1 MLFIKNY
8 IIDKNL
14 RMVNLNMN
22 TDNLKEIK
30 IEDFKNINFYDIFDI
45 NEIQQMQDLFADA
58 HGVASLIT
66 DINGSPITKPSNFT
80 NFCENIIR
88 KTEIGCAN
96 CYKSD
101 AIIGSYNPKGANV
114 QQCLSGGLWDAGAS
128 ITVGGKHIANW
139 LIGQVRNEANDL
151 ENLVQYADVIGTD
164 KEAYE
169 KELKKVPVMSV
180 EKFTKIAN
188 LLFYLAN
195 LLSEKAFSNLLLRN
209 EIVNSKQI
217 NKKLKDSKDDFRN
230 LIELS
235 PVAMAVIHEW
245 KSIYFNPSAV
255 QLFGAKSQNELLN
268 KHIFDFLHS
277 DYKELA
283 IENSKILSVKGY
295 VDMQEQKYLKLNGST
310 LDVEIQA
317 KSIKFNDHPATLIV
331 IQDITERKK
340 NRENLIDS
348 EMRFRKILEDIETV
362 SVQGYA
368 ADGTTQYWN
377 KASERLYGYTA
388 QEAIGKNLIELIIP
402 TEMHMEVKHA
412 MEKMSKTGEPI
423 PTSELVLKRKDNSLV
438 TVLSN
443 HTIVEVS
450 GKPQEFFC
458 IDIDLSEMKK
468 AEEKLIKKN
477 QDLDY
482 MNKFMVNREVR
493 MSEMK
498 KEINELLQRLGEEK
512 RYL

>member
-1 MLFIKNY
+1 M
-8 IIDKNL
+8 DT
-14 RMVNLNMN
+14 LNN
-22 TDNLKEIK
+22 NSLNANEIF
-30 IEDFKNINFYDIFDI
+30 IEDFQDISFADIFDM
-45 NEIQQMQDLFADA
+45 NEIQYMQNLFADA

-66 DINGSPITKPSNFT
+66 DVSSNPITKPSNFT
-80 NFCENIIR
+80 NFCENIVR

-101 AIIGSYNPKGANV
+101 ALIGSYNPKGPNV

-139 LIGQVRNEANDL
+139 LIGQVRNEENDL
-151 ENLVQYADVIGTD
+151 NKLVQYADVIGTD
-164 KEAYE
+164 KESFE
-169 KELKKVPVMSV
+169 LELKKVPVMSID
-180 EKFTKIAN
+180 KFTKISN
-188 LLFYLAN
+188 LLFFLAN
-195 LLSEKAFSNLLLRN
+195 LLSEKAFSNLQLRN
-209 EIVNSKQI
+209 EIVKSKLI
-217 NKKLKDSKDDFRN
+217 NKNLKDSKDDFRN

-255 QLFGAKSQNELLN
+255 QLFGATSQNELLN
-268 KHIFDFLHS
+268 RHVFDFLHS
-277 DYKELA
+277 DFKDLA
-283 IENSKILSVKGY
+283 VENSKILSVKGY
-295 VDMQEQKYLKLNGST
+295 VDMQEQKYLKLDGST

-317 KSIKFNDHPATLIV
+317 KSIRFNDHPATLIV

-340 NRENLIDS
+340 NQVKLIES
-348 EMRFRKILEDIETV
+348 EMRFRKILEDIQTV

-368 ADGTTQYWN
+368 PDGTTQYWN

-388 QEAIGKNLIELIIP
+388 QEAIGKNLIDLIIP
-402 TEMHMEVKHA
+402 TEMHSEVKIA
-412 MEKMSKTGEPI
+412 MEEMAKSGEAI
-423 PTSELVLKRKDNSLV
+423 PASELVLKRKDNSFV

-450 GKPQEFFC
+450 GRPQEFFC

-468 AEEKLIKKN
+468 TEEKLIKKN

-498 KEINELLQRLGEEK
+498 KEVNELLERLGEEK